1 MASEIFL
8 YILQLH
14 VQRDQRQWSGDA
26 ILDVNGVY
34 RLEQHRAIGRQ

>member
-1 MASEIFL
+1 MAREIIL
-8 YILQLH
+8 DVLQLH

-34 RLEQHRAIGRQ
+34 CLEQHWAIGRQ